1 MIESPTIQK
10 NLPRNMS
17 YKYNSIQCLEDLN
30 EDFIP
35 EDNQE
40 TSIRMEQYSK
50 INIGASVNKASEG
63 MSPKRTIKRQLSLIS
78 QLQQDSPLQK
88 NFNRKNFKHQTT
100 VSFVQSRINRLSHC
114 QQSSFLSQ
122 IDLEFNNSSNEK
134 ISISNTSP
142 TSSQFRKKRQQ
153 QTNKHVSFF
162 TEYYQNAIIEYI
174 D

>member
-1 MIESPTIQK
+1 MIESPTISK

-17 YKYNSIQCLEDLN
+17 YRYNSIQFLEDQN

-35 EDNQE
+35 EDKQG
-40 TSIRMEQYSK
+40 TSIKMKQYSQ
-50 INIGASVNKASEG
+50 INIGASVNKALDE

-88 NFNRKNFKHQTT
+88 SFSRKNFKHQTT
-100 VSFVQSRINRLSHC
+100 VSFVQSRINRLRHC

-134 ISISNTSP
+134 ISMQNTSP
-142 TSSQFRKKRQQ
+142 TSSQFRKMRQQ
-153 QTNKHVSFF
+153 TTNKYVTFF
-162 TEYYQNAIIEYI
+162 TEYYQNAIIEYV

>member
-1 MIESPTIQK
+1 
-10 NLPRNMS
+10 MS
-17 YKYNSIQCLEDLN
+17 YKYNSIQSLEDQN

-40 TSIRMEQYSK
+40 TSIKMAQYSK

-63 MSPKRTIKRQLSLIS
+63 MSPKRSIKRQFSLIS
-78 QLQQDSPLQK
+78 QLQSDSPIQK
-88 NFNRKNFKHQTT
+88 SFNRKNIKHQTT
-100 VSFVQSRINRLSHC
+100 NSFVQSRIKRLGNC

-142 TSSQFRKKRQQ
+142 TSSQFRKQRQQ
-153 QTNKHVSFF
+153 PSNKHVTFF
-162 TEYYQNAIIEYI
+162 TEFYQNAIIEYV